1 MPIIKRA
8 GQTGTSNTVQ
18 IGTGNAATSAVH
30 IAEVTKQL
38 GGNVAA
44 LGKEY
49 LNKSQQA
56 LSTAVY
62 DLHMQKATEEFNT
75 LAQER
80 MSKTTDDEGNPNFA
94 TLPQDIEKIG
104 NDVMMKRMGTMFDP
118 NAASQFSRDF
128 RNFTSSQSI
137 KAADVSRQQELDYNR
152 AQVKSTVSA
161 TINKSLTIDITEV
174 EGPLADMRRSL
185 DSYLQSG
192 AISKQEYDQQ
202 LDSTRATVYKAKWS
216 EIIAQDADLAREQLS
231 QEQALGLTE
240 IERRQMLE
248 QAEAKIVDNEK
259 TRKLILKENEK
270 NEANKQ
276 KDNYLELET
285 AVLSGKAG
293 ESDFIAAF
301 NSGSI
306 DREQMNKGIKFARKE
321 ADSKQVKVDIQA
333 NLAQDVKE
341 GKPLLDYTPK
351 QIDEFVNTQFNLIE
365 QGHGEPLTITQKAQ
379 LASGIDAPV
388 NAVAKPIQHAAL
400 FGSDQDAAEA
410 YNAWSFLKD
419 KKNVVV
425 SGMSND
431 SQATMAMID
440 SLVTGSSLPVE
451 QAVQAVRKIQE
462 TRTPEKI
469 QEISENYKN
478 EVDKDD
484 MFDLANDIAGEGFLL
499 FGKEDLQAGTSDIL
513 YNTMR
518 NAYVA
523 TNGDIKAARTLVDTW
538 TKDVLGTT
546 NVGGSEKIM
555 FLAPE
560 KMFPAL
566 TSEQLDSLMRD
577 EMGIDADAEV
587 VIESDRSS
595 RKVPGTISWS
605 ISVLDEDGIPT
616 PVGRWALDNETA
628 YTYLTTQ
635 TEAIDIE
642 ALKEDK
648 KLQTKVDK
656 STQEATDIM
665 LKNIQRF

>member
-321 ADSKQVKVDIQA
+321 ETYK
-333 NLAQDVKE
+333 
-341 GKPLLDYTPK
+341 
-351 QIDEFVNTQFNLIE
+351 
-365 QGHGEPLTITQKAQ
+365 LT
-379 LASGIDAPV
+379 
-388 NAVAKPIQHAAL
+388 
-400 FGSDQDAAEA
+400 
-410 YNAWSFLKD
+410 
-419 KKNVVV
+419 
-425 SGMSND
+425 
-431 SQATMAMID
+431 
-440 SLVTGSSLPVE
+440 
-451 QAVQAVRKIQE
+451 
-462 TRTPEKI
+462 
-469 QEISENYKN
+469 
-478 EVDKDD
+478 
-484 MFDLANDIAGEGFLL
+484 
-499 FGKEDLQAGTSDIL
+499 
-513 YNTMR
+513 
-518 NAYVA
+518 
-523 TNGDIKAARTLVDTW
+523 
-538 TKDVLGTT
+538 
-546 NVGGSEKIM
+546 
-555 FLAPE
+555 
-560 KMFPAL
+560 
-566 TSEQLDSLMRD
+566 
-577 EMGIDADAEV
+577 
-587 VIESDRSS
+587 
-595 RKVPGTISWS
+595 
-605 ISVLDEDGIPT
+605 
-616 PVGRWALDNETA
+616 
-628 YTYLTTQ
+628 
-635 TEAIDIE
+635 
-642 ALKEDK
+642 
-648 KLQTKVDK
+648 
-656 STQEATDIM
+656 
-665 LKNIQRF
+665 